1 MHIRKSTSVES
12 LRTEARKWFTAAA
25 ALGADNA
32 KLREQIALHQKQAA
46 TQHNEALVARASE
59 LILSRKLFNS
69 LIQLTDVHCAVGRQ
83 RDYPQ
88 QYPRAVALDNNFPHA
103 PLDSDQLSQQCYHR
117 IRFSLE
123 SETYTAAEE
132 TTVETESTSPAH
144 LQ

>member
-1 MHIRKSTSVES
+1 MVRLSYVVLSG
-12 LRTEARKWFTAAA
+12 RN
-25 ALGADNA
+25 GAMTHSPSSRLDPP
-32 KLREQIALHQKQAA
+32 
-46 TQHNEALVARASE
+46 LVARASE

-69 LIQLTDVHCAVGRQ
+69 LIQLTDVHRAVGRQ

-117 IRFSLE
+117 IRFSLG